1 MSRKIPVSGPPLLIH
16 KLRTGGFRWL
26 LQRLG
31 EEWRLPRTAAGQ
43 ALKRSTRVLRRPV
56 AGRNGRQ
63 GAAQKANILFA
74 FYDLA
79 VAPVTFD
86 FLWFLAGAELARRRA
101 GLAGVHV
108 AIVPGTHGGL
118 RRESPEY
125 EARVD
130 AAARRARIQT
140 ILLPACALW
149 PSLSGVTLAASRD
162 QAERLAAE
170 AGDAVFPRRYEP
182 AFPSY
187 PGPQEPLRAAREEE
201 ASIGVLRATDQDL
214 HAVAR
219 LLTSRGCTGRIVTIT
234 LRSYDFTPERNSNI
248 AAWAAFARS
257 LDPARFSV
265 VFVPDRE
272 RCLEP
277 APEALRGFPVFPE
290 AALVLGLRMALYE
303 RAYLNLGV
311 NNGPMGLCWLNERT
325 RYITFKI
332 LSDAAP
338 NTSADYMKFLGFEIG
353 RSLPFARAW
362 QQWVWAEDE
371 LPIIEQAFAEMVA
384 LLDSSGP
391 AFSCSTSTARVP
403 AAIGD

>member
-1 MSRKIPVSGPPLLIH
+1 MSRKIPISGPPLLLH

-26 LQRLG
+26 LRRLG
-31 EEWRLPRTAAGQ
+31 EECRLPRTAAGQ
-43 ALKRSTRVLRRPV
+43 ALKRNTRALRRAVVGRGHP
-56 AGRNGRQ
+56 AAELPRNGS
-63 GAAQKANILFA
+63 ILYA

-101 GLAGVHV
+101 GLNGVHV

-140 ILLPACALW
+140 ILLPACALL

-162 QAERLAAE
+162 QAERLAVE
-170 AGDAVFPRRYEP
+170 AAGAVFPYRYEP
-182 AFPSY
+182 ALPNY
-187 PGPQEPLRAAREEE
+187 PGPQEPLQAAREED
-201 ASIGVLRATDQDL
+201 ASIGVLRATEQDL
-214 HAVAR
+214 QAVDR
-219 LLTSRGCTGRIVTIT
+219 LLAARGCTGRIVTIT
-234 LRSYDFTPERNSNI
+234 LRSYGYTPERNSNLT
-248 AAWAAFARS
+248 AWAAFARS

-265 VFVPDRE
+265 VFVPDQE
-272 RCLEP
+272 RCMEP
-277 APEALRGFPVFPE
+277 APEALRGFLVLPE
-290 AALVLGLRMALYE
+290 AALVLGLRMALHE

-338 NTSADYMKFLGFEIG
+338 NPSADYMKFLGFEIG
-353 RSLPFARAW
+353 RSLPFATPW
-362 QQWVWAEDE
+362 QRWVWEEDE
-371 LPIIEQAFAEMVA
+371 LPIIEQAFGEMVER
-384 LLDSSGP
+384 LD
-391 AFSCSTSTARVP
+391 AQSTPHANSRAVVAQATGV
-403 AAIGD
+403 